1 MSITQAELK
10 ARLSPRERAA
20 VEGRARELKAEVR
33 SLHALRRARASTQVE
48 VAHRLKISQASVARL
63 ERRADVLLST
73 LREYVEAL
81 GGTLDLVVHFPD
93 TGALHITELAGP
105 AVTRDKPQPRSAE
118 TPTLRSV

>member
-1 MSITQAELK
+1 VSITQAEIK

-20 VEGRARELKAEVR
+20 VEERARGLKAEVR
-33 SLHALRRARASTQVE
+33 SLQALRRARASTQVE
-48 VAHRLKISQASVARL
+48 LAHRLNISQASVARL

-93 TGALHITELAGP
+93 AGALHITELGGP
-105 AVTRDKPQPRSAE
+105 VAASELPALPARR
-118 TPTLRSV
+118 R